1 MSIKWII
8 ISSSYIIS
16 LFIFQKGFLLKKP
29 SLDYQS
35 KCEDFRGRSDLCWN
49 KPSFKKAIWI
59 IIDALRYDFM
69 DSGGKLTEPYKGRVK
84 IAGEL
89 INSQP
94 NNTILSLFIA
104 DPPTTTFQ
112 RIKALT
118 TGSLPTFID
127 IKDNFDAGSID
138 EDNIINQ
145 LFLNG
150 HNITFMGDDTWT
162 SLFKNKFN
170 REFPAP
176 SFDVF
181 DLDTVDNMVLDH
193 LFDEIAKDDWNII
206 IGHFLGVDH
215 CGHRYGPKHS
225 AMLEKLDQ
233 MDNMLRDIIKQ
244 MDNET
249 ILFVMGDHGM
259 SNDGNHGGDSD
270 LEVEAGF
277 LAYSKIPI
285 VHGKRVKKFFQIDFV
300 PTISFL
306 LGIPLPFTNIG
317 VVVETFFPIRELLKL
332 LEINIAQVIRL
343 ITAYGRED
351 SGMTTNFQTI
361 LQQYNFGLDDN
372 VDSFFSIL
380 YLIQEQLRGVWVTF
394 DYNLIIIG
402 VLMLFDTILFQITYD
417 QDITSLSNITFRSG
431 TLLLSISLILMPK
444 NVLTLE
450 IIPFALPFSIL
461 VSLIKL
467 IKMVIT
473 KKIILTSVSILTSI
487 LYIFHL
493 LSLFS
498 NSYIIYEPYVLKFI
512 IQTLLIYNVVQV
524 FQQNRRISKS
534 FYFNVTSFSIFVL
547 FCGAISS
554 ELFKCREESK
564 NCSESFLVSN
574 FISFDNI
581 LYFFRMIIAIGLL
594 ISINLYILS
603 SQLSSFNSGQK
614 LFLKLGYFFIGIISI
629 SWILRFVVNKNNTL
643 FYNFNFYI
651 SLATHLFVLSSLLLT
666 LIFSPA
672 KIFFTTFFYLS
683 ILEIALV
690 VGDNSALSI
699 VCIIS
704 FLVYFY
710 IFSIN
715 DSQILSINYYFIIS
729 YGFFLL
735 SNQTTI
741 PTIPW
746 LAAFVGIPGNFTI
759 TFLPKLLVL
768 INLFGA
774 VFITTIFSYNI
785 VIKHLNFV
793 SVPLNLAFLFGVKM
807 LVICLMCI
815 IHRRHLMLFKV
826 FAPKFIFE
834 AVNFITFLVLSTVL
848 SIIYHIKTL

>member
-1 MSIKWII
+1 MSVKWII

-29 SLDYQS
+29 SLDYYS

-69 DSGGKLTEPYKGRVK
+69 DSGGKSTEPYKGRIK
-84 IAGEL
+84 IAEEL
-89 INSQP
+89 ISSEP

-127 IKDNFDAGSID
+127 MKDNFDAGSID
-138 EDNIINQ
+138 EDNIIDQ
-145 LFLNG
+145 LLSNG

-193 LFDEIAKDDWNII
+193 LFDEIAKDDWNVI

-215 CGHRYGPKHS
+215 CGHRYGPEHS

-233 MDNMLRDIIKQ
+233 MDNMLRNVIKQ

-300 PTISFL
+300 PTLSFL

-380 YLIQEQLRGVWVTF
+380 YLIQEQLRSVWVTF

-431 TLLLSISLILMPK
+431 TLLL
-444 NVLTLE
+444 T
-450 IIPFALPFSIL
+450 
-461 VSLIKL
+461 
-467 IKMVIT
+467 
-473 KKIILTSVSILTSI
+473 
-487 LYIFHL
+487 
-493 LSLFS
+493 
-498 NSYIIYEPYVLKFI
+498 
-512 IQTLLIYNVVQV
+512 
-524 FQQNRRISKS
+524 
-534 FYFNVTSFSIFVL
+534 
-547 FCGAISS
+547 
-554 ELFKCREESK
+554 
-564 NCSESFLVSN
+564 
-574 FISFDNI
+574 
-581 LYFFRMIIAIGLL
+581 
-594 ISINLYILS
+594 
-603 SQLSSFNSGQK
+603 
-614 LFLKLGYFFIGIISI
+614 
-629 SWILRFVVNKNNTL
+629 
-643 FYNFNFYI
+643 
-651 SLATHLFVLSSLLLT
+651 THLFVLSSLLLT

-672 KIFFTTFFYLS
+672 KIFLSTFFYLS
-683 ILEIALV
+683 ILEIALI

-699 VCIIS
+699 VCIIA

-746 LAAFVGIPGNFTI
+746 LAAFVGVPGNFTI

-785 VIKHLNFV
+785 VIKNSNFV
-793 SVPLNLAFLFGVKM
+793 SVPFNLAFLFGVKM
-807 LVICLMCI
+807 LVICIMCI

-834 AVNFITFLVLSTVL
+834 AVNFTTFLVLSTVL